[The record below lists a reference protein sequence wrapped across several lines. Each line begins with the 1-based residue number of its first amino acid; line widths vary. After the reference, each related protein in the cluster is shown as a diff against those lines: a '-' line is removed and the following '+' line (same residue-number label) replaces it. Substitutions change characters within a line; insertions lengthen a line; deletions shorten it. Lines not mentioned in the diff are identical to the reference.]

1 MPRGD
6 GGEAG
11 KTRVVVLA
19 PAKVNLGLEV
29 LGKRPDG
36 YHEIVTV
43 LQAVR
48 LADTVTLTLS
58 PEPGVVLGVRPSG
71 LDLGPSEQN
80 LAVRAAGL
88 IPPLRGQL
96 PGVRIELAKRIPVGA
111 GMGGGSADAAA
122 VLLGLGLL
130 RRKGIRVER
139 LEELGAVLGSD
150 VPFFFR
156 GGTQLATGRGERL
169 RPAPPWPGRHLVVAH
184 PHVALSTATIYRR
197 GKRGLTEEGP
207 LSKIRFRGF
216 PGDFWTSGLSLL
228 RNDLESAVV
237 EAEPSV
243 ATILGVL
250 RDLGAGF
257 VRITGSGSAVFGV
270 APDARRAS
278 EWADHLAAAGYWAKS
293 LRPARCGCSVV
304 P

>member
-1 MPRGD
+1 
-6 GGEAG
+6 
-11 KTRVVVLA
+11 VVLA

-36 YHEIVTV
+36 YHEIVTI
-43 LQAVR
+43 LQALR
-48 LADTVTLTLS
+48 LADTVTLTVRS
-58 PEPGVVLGVRPSG
+58 EPGIGLRVRPAG
-71 LDLGPSEQN
+71 LDLGPVEGN

-88 IPPLRGQL
+88 IPALRGQP
-96 PGVRIELAKRIPVGA
+96 PGVDILLVKRIPVGA

-122 VLLGLGLL
+122 VLLGLGHL
-130 RRKGIRVER
+130 RRGGMPVER
-139 LEELGAVLGSD
+139 LEELGASLGSD

-156 GGTQLATGRGERL
+156 GGTQLATGRGEKL
-169 RPAPPWPGRHLVVAH
+169 KPAPPWPGRHLVVAH
-184 PHVALSTATIYRR
+184 PNIPLSTALIYRR
-197 GKRGLTEEGP
+197 GKMGLTGEGT

-216 PGDFWTSGLSLL
+216 PWDFWTSDLSSL

-243 ATILGVL
+243 AKILGEL
-250 RDLGAGF
+250 RNLGAGF
-257 VRITGSGSAVFGV
+257 VRITGSGSAVFGI

-278 EWADHLAAAGYWAKS
+278 EWAGHLAGAGFWAKS
-293 LRPARCGCSVV
+293 LRPARGGCSLR